1 MLCMLISLLNSIFQ
15 ILPSTTE
22 QAVSN
27 KEHFL
32 LFFLLGTVED
42 PRRKTALLPS
52 PGCCGTIDRG
62 ALRQLPVLGCSASLL
77 LSQRIRPTAC
87 CRHSLWE
94 RVFWPNSSHGFCP
107 NSRQIRQP
115 HCACI
120 DYPIVLHSGSQSDAS
135 GKH

>member
-1 MLCMLISLLNSIFQ
+1 MLRTPVSLLNFVFQ
-15 ILPSTTE
+15 TLPSTTE

-27 KEHFL
+27 TERFL
-32 LFFLLGTVED
+32 PFFLLGSVED
-42 PRRKTALLPS
+42 PRRRTAPLPS
-52 PGCCGTIDRG
+52 PGTAGPL
-62 ALRQLPVLGCSASLL
+62 AEELRGCSASLL
-77 LSQRIRPTAC
+77 LSQRTRPTAC

-94 RVFWPNSSHGFCP
+94 RAFWPNSSRGFCP

-135 GKH
+135 GKR